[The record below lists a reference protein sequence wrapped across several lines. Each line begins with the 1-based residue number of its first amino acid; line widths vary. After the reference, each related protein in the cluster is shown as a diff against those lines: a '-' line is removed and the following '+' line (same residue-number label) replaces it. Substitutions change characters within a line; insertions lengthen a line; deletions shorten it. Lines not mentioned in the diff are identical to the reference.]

1 MFSYLQLCVL
11 FVLDRAGI
19 DVSEESGQGMT
30 EYVVVLGVVLAVA
43 AVIAVVVMNTAQ
55 EAANQMQVPAP
66 PGG

>member
-11 FVLDRAGI
+11 FVLDGAGI

-30 EYVVVLGVVLAVA
+30 EYVVVLGLALAVA

-55 EAANQMQVPAP
+55 EAANQMEVPAP